1 MVVNVKMPNASEVIE
16 RLARENE
23 QRKILTI
30 LEECKDLAEAKAKI
44 KALLQ

>member
-1 MVVNVKMPNASEVIE
+1 MPNASEVIE

-30 LEECKDLAEAKAKI
+30 LEECKDLAKAKAKI